1 MDSQK
6 FLFFLMLLL
15 IFHTQC
21 AAQGP
26 NNFVYDI
33 LRAVKVWRYGTIFS

>member
-6 FLFFLMLLL
+6 FVFFLMLSL

-33 LRAVKVWRYGTIFS
+33 VRAVKVWGNGTIFF